1 DGFADIVMKDSGD
14 NQFFVLL
21 GDGDGTFE
29 ASATY
34 SGAGYMLEGGDVNN
48 NGSLDLM
55 IADFQNDQALL
66 SLNNGLGV
74 YPGPSDFAV
83 GTQPRDV
90 HLADFN
96 HDGAIDFLTSNLG
109 SQNLTLYLNQSD
121 TQGPTGTITYDGGN
135 GAGADFTLNVEGDNV
150 IPLTGTATDVDT
162 GGSEVTLVEVSING
176 GVDWENAVDT
186 GGGTPWST
194 WSYLATLVD
203 GQNQVRIRI
212 TDAIPNVTTYSTN
225 TIPTDGTDGAQDI
238 DYLFLTIEEVDD
250 FVFGTTAVNVIV
262 SEDSVLGIRTN
273 SQTGYQVQVKKQ
285 NVDPDTTIM
294 SGATTFPDLTDWS
307 SVGVGNGEIWANLS
321 TKGLGFRLMSTGDAA
336 AYNSDYWGTDDT
348 APNAKFGG
356 FPNSYETIIND
367 PAAKSSAG
375 APYDSQLQIQL
386 EADMS
391 VPPGS

>member
-1 DGFADIVMKDSGD
+1 DGDLDLIASSFDETLPGAGHLIVLLGNGDGTFQAADETALPSGSYHLASGDFDLDGREDVVLSIYWTAPQLLVYPGNGDGTFDTPQSITDGDFDAPMGVYVNDLNNDGFADIVMKDSGD

-74 YPGPSDFAV
+74 YSGPSDFAV

-96 HDGAIDFLTSNLG
+96 HDGAIDFLTSNFG

-121 TQGPTGTITYDGGN
+121 TQGPTCTITYDGGN
-135 GAGADFTLNVEGDNV
+135 GAGADFTLNVEGNNV

-162 GGSEVTLVEVSING
+162 EGSEVTLVGVSINA

-203 GQNQVRIRI
+203 GQNQ
-212 TDAIPNVTTYSTN
+212 
-225 TIPTDGTDGAQDI
+225 
-238 DYLFLTIEEVDD
+238 
-250 FVFGTTAVNVIV
+250 
-262 SEDSVLGIRTN
+262 
-273 SQTGYQVQVKKQ
+273 
-285 NVDPDTTIM
+285 
-294 SGATTFPDLTDWS
+294 
-307 SVGVGNGEIWANLS
+307 
-321 TKGLGFRLMSTGDAA
+321 
-336 AYNSDYWGTDDT
+336 
-348 APNAKFGG
+348 
-356 FPNSYETIIND
+356 
-367 PAAKSSAG
+367 
-375 APYDSQLQIQL
+375 
-386 EADMS
+386 
-391 VPPGS
+391 